1 MPKVK
6 KIPQRQCVGCREMK
20 DKKSLLRVVRSPE
33 GQVSLDFG
41 GKKPGRGAYVCH
53 NVECL
58 RKARKTRALER
69 AFEVTIPPE
78 VYDAMEAELGVKLFV
93 RSTRGMCLT
102 DEGRDFVQR
111 AQAILDEVKDMEDM
125 FAAADFCDAVLSD
138 PPLCHGFCEQLFPQ
152 TTVSGI
158 RERNKSF

>member
-6 KIPQRQCVGCREMK
+6 KIPQRQCVSCREMK
-20 DKKSLLRVVRSPE
+20 DKKSLLRVVHSPE

-78 VYDAMEAELGVKLFV
+78 VYDAMEAELG
-93 RSTRGMCLT
+93 G
-102 DEGRDFVQR
+102 
-111 AQAILDEVKDMEDM
+111 A
-125 FAAADFCDAVLSD
+125 
-138 PPLCHGFCEQLFPQ
+138 HGD
-152 TTVSGI
+152 
-158 RERNKSF
+158 